1 MSARLLM
8 CALCASLLVGCG
20 TQSRRIVV
28 TSDPSGA
35 RVHLNDIDVGV
46 TPVEV
51 DFTYFGVYEVRLAKD
66 GFEPV
71 VDARKAEAPMHEW
84 PGFDLV
90 AMALPGDEV
99 TEIAWHFVLEE
110 EREDRAG
117 LVERA
122 REVRGRIQTRSV
134 HQTETTSLDASP
146 K

>member
-51 DFTYFGVYEVRLAKD
+51 DFTYFGVYEVHLAKD

-71 VDARKAEAPMHEW
+71 VEAREAEAPMHEW

-99 TEIAWHFVLEE
+99 TEIAGHFVLEE

-122 REVRGRIQTRSV
+122 REVRGMVEIV
-134 HQTETTSLDASP
+134 EDGY
-146 K
+146 

>member
-1 MSARLLM
+1 MSARLLV
-8 CALCASLLVGCG
+8 CGLCACLLVGCG

-51 DFTYFGVYEVRLAKD
+51 DFTYFGVYEVRLAKS
-66 GFEPV
+66 GYEPLV
-71 VDARKAEAPMHEW
+71 AAREAEAPIHEW

-110 EREDRAG
+110 SDDDPVA
-117 LVERA
+117 LMERA
-122 REVRGRIQTRSV
+122 REVRGM
-134 HQTETTSLDASP
+134 LGASGGVP
-146 K
+146 E